1 MEDEEVDEAAGIQ
14 GTARVQLRYTYLTPG
29 IGLVLLTHGA
39 PILRLLRNSHV
50 NSPLYMLLIKSDQCM
65 CNA

>member
-14 GTARVQLRYTYLTPG
+14 GTARVRLRYTYLTPG

-39 PILRLLRNSHV
+39 PILRLLRNSQTPGKLCV
-50 NSPLYMLLIKSDQCM
+50 TSC
-65 CNA
+65 